1 MKTQDF
7 SQFKGELLSVA
18 LQKKSLVAATIELTN
33 VCNFKCKHC
42 YLGDSKSC
50 FLDVDIVK
58 RIIDEL
64 KELGCIMLLFTGG
77 EPLLHPNFA
86 DIYIYA
92 KLKGFIISV
101 YTNGSL
107 INSSHIALFKEY
119 KPYLIEISLY
129 GIDQPSYH
137 SFTEVADSY
146 NKVSDALTSLSENNI
161 SFRLKTMLIKH
172 TYPFLSEM
180 KKISQKYNVQFRW
193 DSYIIPTL
201 EGNTNIL
208 NDHLLEEDIMCSA
221 ILEDDDRRN
230 LIVSKI
236 GVSVNKTKVQKLYI
250 CDAGKTNVFISAE
263 AKMSM
268 CVIARDPWFDLN
280 QGSIKDGWSKL
291 YSFSE
296 TLMPTD
302 HPCFN
307 CEKIQICR
315 YCPSKFK
322 LETGSINPVK
332 RYCHIADKIIQ
343 KL

>member
-1 MKTQDF
+1 MKTHDF

-64 KELGCIMLLFTGG
+64 KKLGCIMLLFTGG

-92 KLKGFIISV
+92 KLKGFIITV

-107 INSSHIALFKEY
+107 INHSHILLFSQY
-119 KPYLIEISLY
+119 RPYLIEISLY
-129 GIDQPSYH
+129 GINQASYY
-137 SFTEVADSY
+137 SFTGVADSY
-146 NKVSDALTSLSENNI
+146 NMVSEALTSLNENNI

-172 TYPFLSEM
+172 TYPFLNEM
-180 KKISQKYNVQFRW
+180 KKIAQKYNVQFRW

-201 EGNTNIL
+201 GGNTSII
-208 NDHLLEEDIMCSA
+208 NDHLLEEDTISSA

-230 LIVSKI
+230 LIISKI
-236 GVSVNKTKVQKLYI
+236 CGSENKTKEQKLYI
-250 CDAGKTNVFISAE
+250 CDAGKTNIFISAE

-280 QGSIKDGWSKL
+280 QGSIKDGWEKL
-291 YSFSE
+291 YSYSE
-296 TLMPTD
+296 TTMPTD
-302 HPCFN
+302 HPCYT
-307 CEKIQICR
+307 CDKIQICR

-322 LETGSINPVK
+322 LETGSTNPVK
-332 RYCHIADKIIQ
+332 RYCSIAEKIIQ
-343 KL
+343 KI